1 MWVSVCVWVLWAC
14 NVRLTPK
21 QLNVEIQEIQVNIK
35 RKNYVNQKVKATWNK
50 QGATL
55 ETGSEQNIKVVAKK
69 IFSAKA
75 SVRVERGKYITRFQ
89 LAERS
94 KPKMDH
100 AESQQR
106 RSRSAA
112 QRVGSKV
119 A

>member
-1 MWVSVCVWVLWAC
+1 M
-14 NVRLTPK
+14 
-21 QLNVEIQEIQVNIK
+21 EIQEIQVNIK
-35 RKNYVNQKVKATWNK
+35 RKNYVNQKVA
-50 QGATL
+50 
-55 ETGSEQNIKVVAKK
+55 TGSQLNIKAVAKK

-75 SVRVERGKYITRFQ
+75 SVRVEREREGKKYYQVSAQ

-100 AESQQR
+100 AESQQQR
-106 RSRSAA
+106 RSRRAA